1 MEKSKICETGV
12 GDFFTQRLVVGSIDA
27 HSWDYCKLL
36 CADKKVLHV
45 GCSDYPLFS
54 SEGSLH
60 LQLVPVAK
68 ELHGCD
74 PNGLEE
80 LKKHYDGVYYDSI
93 NQIDD
98 EYDVVLVPNVIE
110 HLKNPGLM
118 VDELFSIP
126 FKKLFVLVP
135 NYSIS
140 EQAVYEKNIFTERV
154 HQDHYAWYSPYTL
167 WNLFKE
173 HIEEWG
179 ASCELNFFDNRS
191 MISILITK
199 DE

>member
-1 MEKSKICETGV
+1 MKNICEIGH
-12 GDFFTQRLVVGSIDA
+12 GDFFTQRLLVGSLLE
-27 HSWDYCKLL
+27 HSWVFCKRL
-36 CADKKVLHV
+36 CAGKKVLHV
-45 GCSDYPLFS
+45 GCSDFPVFDV
-54 SEGSLH
+54 GTSLH
-60 LQLVPVAK
+60 LQLVGIAK

-93 NQIDD
+93 LQIDQD
-98 EYDVVLVPNVIE
+98 YDVVLVPNVLE

-140 EQAVYEKNIFTERV
+140 EQAIYERTTFTERV
-154 HQDHYAWYSPYTL
+154 HPDHYAWYSPYTL
-167 WNLFKE
+167 WNLFKDRME
-173 HIEEWG
+173 DCG
-179 ASCELNFFDNRS
+179 AACELNFFDNGS
-191 MISILITK
+191 MISILITR